1 MQLKIHIVRN
11 VLHTH
16 TQHTNDTFN
25 PFGSIMTVGIFDTTH
40 TQVYVNLNNLQHVKN
55 ALASIPQTLQVAA
68 IISAVDGPSMLD
80 VQRFVRARNHVLVLK

>member
-1 MQLKIHIVRN
+1 MSCTPT
-11 VLHTH
+11 TH
-16 TQHTNDTFN
+16 TDDDTFN
-25 PFGSIMTVGIFDTTH
+25 PLWIDNDGWHFRHTH

-80 VQRFVRARNHVLVLK
+80 VQRFVGARNHVLVLK